1 MRYLTF
7 SMLDHLILF
16 QKIYDFIRWLYPTIN
31 KFPKN
36 QRFVLGQQLEQ
47 SAISILKLT
56 IRAEQ
61 TRGAERLEY
70 QRHLSVE
77 LDVLRI
83 LCRLSKDLRF
93 VSIGQYAFTA
103 ERINEMG
110 RILGGWQKVNGGGC
124 IKWFLCRRQQGRS
137 AKKVLRLYP
146 RRQLGQRRERG
157 CVHVEFEQCAGEFQ
171 HEHRVSLRQRSIN
184 LGPIAVCHGRPLC
197 PIWITALFPSPFFSE

>member
-110 RILGGWQKVNGGGC
+110 RILGGWQKVNGGGGALNGFYVVVNKGGALKKFC
-124 IKWFLCRRQQGRS
+124 AFIRGGNWDNGANAGAFTLNLNNAPENSNTNIGFRCASDLSILGR
-137 AKKVLRLYP
+137 
-146 RRQLGQRRERG
+146 
-157 CVHVEFEQCAGEFQ
+157 
-171 HEHRVSLRQRSIN
+171 
-184 LGPIAVCHGRPLC
+184 
-197 PIWITALFPSPFFSE
+197 